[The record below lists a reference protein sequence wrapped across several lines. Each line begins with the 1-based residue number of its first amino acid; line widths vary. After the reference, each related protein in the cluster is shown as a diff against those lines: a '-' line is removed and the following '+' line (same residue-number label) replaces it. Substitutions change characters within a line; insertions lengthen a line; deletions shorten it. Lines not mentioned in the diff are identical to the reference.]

1 LSASTSAFTLPN
13 ACWGS
18 HRVCQLTSSLRLL
31 PPASFSRLRGWNFY
45 SIKKPGD
52 LGWQRI
58 AIAAEAIE
66 P

>member
-1 LSASTSAFTLPN
+1 VEAHLREHFLYLVERLAPEICVRNISASVFCMRSPT
-13 ACWGS
+13 
-18 HRVCQLTSSLRLL
+18 
-31 PPASFSRLRGWNFY
+31 
-45 SIKKPGD
+45 KKPGD